1 MNTQEDKIEDFLKEQ
16 TLQVNIPR
24 ELFDRTIDIVTNT
37 DQYRNIYQKAN
48 TPSIYQIINNF
59 LMKKI
64 AYIGVPL
71 LIVAL
76 IAIVA
81 INKNS
86 GDTQVTYQEPKK
98 EQGQVVN
105 KAVIASDSSI
115 DSILA
120 SFKSDADS
128 DATIASSESEDDAA
142 LQAELQEYNN
152 IKSTDYANNI

>member
-48 TPSIYQIINNF
+48 IPSIYQIINNF
-59 LMKKI
+59 FMKKI